1 MIFTAQWKKILWRHK
16 QGDREDVS
24 LFKNRARGFNKNALW
39 VKWSGWDISV
49 TLGANS
55 AIIQQNNRWKT
66 DCWMSSFTTVPKEEN
81 TKLFAPAQSSS
92 TQSFPHFSYVLPVS
106 LFLIL
111 PVFFSSILI
120 PRPWFHPIRGLIL
133 PRTLF
138 SLSSADTFSTS
149 PSCRAVGTSSACGPT
164 GPSKGWG
171 GFPCRQLHH
180 SAQGSRRLY
189 PGAGTS
195 FRA

>member
-1 MIFTAQWKKILWRHK
+1 MIFTPQWKKILWRHK

-24 LFKNRARGFNKNALW
+24 LFKNWARGFNKNALW

-111 PVFFSSILI
+111 PVFFFIHPYPSSLI
-120 PRPWFHPIRGLIL
+120 SSHQRPN
-133 PRTLF
+133 
-138 SLSSADTFSTS
+138 SASDSFF
-149 PSCRAVGTSSACGPT
+149 PLLCRY
-164 GPSKGWG
+164 
-171 GFPCRQLHH
+171 F
-180 SAQGSRRLY
+180 
-189 PGAGTS
+189 
-195 FRA
+195 